1 MKPAFYRLTE
11 ADYRSSPELNWSRLR
26 LAGKS
31 PQHFAAGPGIV
42 EDTPALRLGRAA
54 HVATLEPE
62 RFAASFTTWH
72 GGRRAG
78 REWEAFAEN
87 AESAGVEVLT
97 ADEAAQVAALA
108 TAVRT
113 HAGAASLLREG
124 DAELSVRFEVDGRP
138 CKARLDYLSGSM
150 GGRVV
155 VDLKTAQDASPGGFG
170 RAAAQSGYLGQA
182 AWYCDAV
189 EAVTGEA
196 PSFVFVVVEKSA
208 PYAVGV
214 YAVDEVQLDV
224 GRRLYRRLLRRVR
237 ECEESGLWPG
247 YSSGVGLLELPAWAY
262 GEGGES

>member
-1 MKPAFYRLTE
+1 MTRPMTE
-11 ADYRSSPELNWSRLR
+11 AEYRAHPALNWSRLR
-26 LAGKS
+26 RIRQS
-31 PQHFAAGPGIV
+31 PQHFAAGDVAV

-62 RFAASFTTWH
+62 AYAARYTTWD

-78 REWEAFAEN
+78 KAWESFAEG
-87 AESAGVEVLT
+87 AAAAGVEVLT

-113 HAGAASLLREG
+113 HTGAASLLREG
-124 DAELSVRFEVDGRP
+124 RAEVPLFWEVDGRP
-138 CKARLDYLSGSM
+138 CKARLDYVAEAM
-150 GGRVV
+150 GGTVV
-155 VDLKTAQDASPGGFG
+155 VDLKTAADASPGGFG
-170 RAAAQSGYLGQA
+170 RACAQSGYLGQA

-189 EAVTGEA
+189 EALTGEA
-196 PSFVFVVVEKSA
+196 PSFAFVVVEKT
-208 PYAVGV
+208 PPFAVGV

-237 ECEESGLWPG
+237 ECEERNEWPG
-247 YSSGVGLLELPAWAY
+247 YSSGVGLLEIPAWAY